1 MTDTTDAVV
10 GTVGGLLALGIMAN
24 VAGKIMNG
32 QKSRPRLMKPLKPMK
47 LKKMKV
53 KKHKAKFF

>member
-24 VAGKIMNG
+24 VAGKMMG
-32 QKSRPRLMKPLKPMK
+32 KPMK
-47 LKKMKV
+47 VKPMKMK
-53 KKHKAKFF
+53 KQNHSNKMKSGKSIW